1 MPSARPITSCF
12 LLVLGAASVSAQQPP
27 TGAFVVRLG
36 TDTTAVERFN
46 RVGTTYKIEQ
56 VLRSPRTSWRHTHL
70 ALTPAGEI
78 GTIFLML
85 HQIGGRPDAPLLGS
99 TTLTS
104 KGGDTA
110 VVETRQ
116 GSSTAARSVPVRPG
130 LIPSL
135 PQSFLPYELTAMRM
149 RATRADSM
157 TVALLSTSGDTMPVI
172 VRRLGSDSMT
182 FTLPFLTYRARV
194 GADGRILSLA
204 QPLGTSVERVSN
216 VDIEGL
222 AKTWAGLDEQ
232 GKGMGPLSPAD
243 SVSASVGGA
252 HLTVHYGRPRTRGRT
267 IFGNLLPWDGVW
279 RTGAGDA
286 TVFATDRELVVG
298 GVTVPAGRY
307 SLFTLISRAGT
318 TLIINKETL
327 RNGDR
332 LQGTEYDAR
341 HDLVRV
347 RMTTDPL
354 AAPVD
359 QFTITLV
366 PRGAQ
371 QAELRLQWER
381 RQMTVPIQVK

>member
-1 MPSARPITSCF
+1 MPSARHITLCV
-12 LLVLGAASVSAQQPP
+12 LLVLGPAFVSAQPPP
-27 TGAFVVRLG
+27 TGAFIVRLG

-46 RVGTTYKIEQ
+46 RMGSTYNIEQ

-70 ALTPAGEI
+70 ELTPAGEI

-85 HQIGGRPDAPLLGS
+85 HQIGSRPDAPLLGS

-116 GSSTAARSVPVRPG
+116 GSSTGARSVAVRPG

-157 TVALLSTSGDTMPVI
+157 TVALLGASGDTMPVI
-172 VRRLGSDSMT
+172 VRRMGSDSMT

-194 GADGRILSLA
+194 DADGRILSLA
-204 QPLGTSVERVSN
+204 QALGTSVERVSN
-216 VDIEGL
+216 VDIDGL
-222 AKTWAGLDEQ
+222 AKTWAALDEQ

-243 SVSASVGGA
+243 SVSASIGGA
-252 HLTVHYGRPRTRGRT
+252 HLTVHYGRPRMRGRT
-267 IFGNLLPWDGVW
+267 IFGYLVPWDGVW

-286 TVFATDRELVVG
+286 TVFATDRDLVVG
-298 GVTVPAGRY
+298 GVPVPAGRY

-318 TLIINKETL
+318 TLILNKETE
-327 RNGDR
+327 RNGAR
-332 LQGTEYDAR
+332 LQGTEHDPR

-347 RMTTDPL
+347 NMATASL
-354 AAPVD
+354 ASPVD
-359 QFTITLV
+359 QFSISVV
-366 PRGAQ
+366 PHGTQ
-371 QAELRLQWER
+371 QAELRLEWER

>member
-1 MPSARPITSCF
+1 MPSARHFTSCF
-12 LLVLGAASVSAQQPP
+12 LLALSAASVSAQQPP

-46 RVGTTYKIEQ
+46 RVGNTYNVEQ

-70 ALTPAGEI
+70 ELTPAGEI

-116 GSSTAARSVPVRPG
+116 GSSTGARSVTVRPG

-135 PQSFLPYELTAMRM
+135 PQSFLHYELTAMRM
-149 RATRADSM
+149 RATRADTM
-157 TVALLSTSGDTMPVI
+157 TIALLSASGDTMPVI
-172 VRRLGSDSMT
+172 VRRLGPDSMT

-194 GADGRILSLA
+194 DADGRILSLA
-204 QPLGTSVERVSN
+204 QPLGTSVERVRN
-216 VDIEGL
+216 VDIDGL
-222 AKTWAGLDEQ
+222 AKTWAALDQQ
-232 GKGMGPLSPAD
+232 GTGMGPLSPAD

-252 HLTVHYGRPRTRGRT
+252 HLTVHYGRPRMRGRT
-267 IFGNLLPWDGVW
+267 VFGNLVPWDAVW

-286 TVFATDRELVVG
+286 TVFATDRDLLVG
-298 GVTVPAGRY
+298 GVPVPAGRY
-307 SLFTLISRAGT
+307 SLFTLMSRTGS
-318 TLIINKETL
+318 TLIINKETE
-327 RNGDR
+327 RNGAR

-354 AAPVD
+354 VAPVE

-371 QAELRLQWER
+371 RAELRLEWER
-381 RQMTVPIQVK
+381 REMTVPIQVK